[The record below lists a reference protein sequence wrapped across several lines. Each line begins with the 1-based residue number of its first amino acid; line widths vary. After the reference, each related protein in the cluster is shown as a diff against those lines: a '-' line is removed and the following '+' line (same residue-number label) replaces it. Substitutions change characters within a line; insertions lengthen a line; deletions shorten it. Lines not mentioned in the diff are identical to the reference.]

1 MAVFSLPNDAPW
13 LDIAWNGSVYC
24 AIESFPI
31 GVVAT
36 SQDGE
41 TWAVTAM
48 VAPSAGTWG
57 RIIWNG
63 TVFLVVGSSTR
74 DTATSTDGL
83 IWTLHTNAFPDMTG
97 AFDVVWSGNQFC
109 AVRSGASYAVAL
121 SSNGVNWTAAYA
133 LPIEGT
139 RIAWN
144 GSVFCVTMTYGS
156 SVAVSVAGTSWATHA
171 LPEAI
176 VIKDITNAGAV
187 FCAVGSNAAGTI
199 AVSAISEDGG
209 ETWTANNV
217 AVSSRFRSVARS
229 ESAFFAIGDGG
240 SSGALVAISPDGVSW
255 ELDQTVSADDWR
267 ALIYDGTRFC
277 AVGAVQIPSYV
288 QIFATFSSEYTA
300 PLFWTAAVG
309 QYEVSV

>member
-13 LDIAWNGSVYC
+13 SDIAWNGSVYC

-48 VAPSAGTWG
+48 VAPSSGTWD
-57 RIIWNG
+57 RIIWSG
-63 TVFLVVGSSTR
+63 TVFLAVGQSTR
-74 DTATSTDGL
+74 DTATSPDGL
-83 IWTLHTNAFPDMTG
+83 VWTLHTNAFPDLVG
-97 AFDVVWSGNQFC
+97 AVDVVWSGSQFC
-109 AVRSGASYAVAL
+109 AVRSGASAVAL

-176 VIKDITNAGAV
+176 IIRDITNAGSV
-187 FCAVGSNAAGTI
+187 FCAVGSNAAETI
-199 AVSAISEDGG
+199 AISAISEDGG

-217 AVSSRFRSVARS
+217 AASSRFLSVARS
-229 ESAFFAIGDGG
+229 ESAFFVIGDDG
-240 SSGALVAISPDGVSW
+240 SYVALAAISPDGVSW
-255 ELDQTVSADDWR
+255 ELDHTVAADNWR
-267 ALIYDGTRFC
+267 ALIYDGVRFC
-277 AVGAVQIPSYV
+277 AIGDVQVPSYS
-288 QIFATFSSEYTA
+288 QIFATFVSEYVA
-300 PLFWTAAVG
+300 PLFWTNLKG
-309 QYEVSV
+309 QSEANA

>member
-1 MAVFSLPNDAPW
+1 MAVFTLPSDCGW
-13 LDIAWNGSVYC
+13 TDIAWNGTVYC
-24 AIESFPI
+24 IVGEYPT

-36 SQDGE
+36 STNGE
-41 TWAVTAM
+41 DWSVTPM
-48 VAPSAGTWG
+48 VAGTWG
-57 RIIWNG
+57 KIIWNG
-63 TVFLVVGSSTR
+63 SVFCAFGQTTR
-74 DTATSTDGL
+74 NTATSAD
-83 IWTLHTNAFPDMTG
+83 
-97 AFDVVWSGNQFC
+97 
-109 AVRSGASYAVAL
+109 
-121 SSNGVNWTAAYA
+121 GVNWTLHVDALPGNGGILDVVWNGVMFCAVLASSSPAVSLSTNGVSWSSAYA

-156 SVAVSVAGTSWATHA
+156 SVAVSVAGTSWATHT

-277 AVGAVQIPSYV
+277 ALGAVQIPSYV

>member
-13 LDIAWNGSVYC
+13 SDIAWNGSVYC

-48 VAPSAGTWG
+48 VAGTWNK
-57 RIIWNG
+57 IIWNG
-63 TVFLVVGSSTR
+63 SVFCVFGQSTR
-74 DTATSTDGL
+74 DTATSPDGL
-83 IWTLHTNAFPDMTG
+83 IWTLHVNAFPDMVG
-97 AFDVVWSGNQFC
+97 ILDVVWNGAMFC
-109 AVRSGASYAVAL
+109 AIQPGAVFL
-121 SSNGVNWTAAYA
+121 STNGVSWSSAYA

-144 GSVFCVTMTYGS
+144 GAVFCVTMTYGS
-156 SVAVSVAGTSWATHA
+156 SVAVSAEGTSWATHA

-176 VIKDITNAGAV
+176 VIRDITNAGSV
-187 FCAVGSNAAGTI
+187 FCAVGSNAAETI

-217 AVSSRFRSVARS
+217 AASSRFLSVARS
-229 ESAFFAIGDGG
+229 ESAFFAIGDDG
-240 SSGALVAISPDGVSW
+240 SYDALAAISPDGGSW
-255 ELDQTVSADDWR
+255 ELDQTVAADDWV

-277 AVGAVQIPSYV
+277 AIGAVQIPSYG